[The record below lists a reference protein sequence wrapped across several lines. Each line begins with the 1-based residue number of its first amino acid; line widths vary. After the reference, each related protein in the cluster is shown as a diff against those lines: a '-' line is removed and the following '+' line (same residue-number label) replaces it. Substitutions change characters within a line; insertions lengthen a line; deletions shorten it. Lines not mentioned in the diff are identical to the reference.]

1 MGLKPVIFTGNWP
14 KFYPLEYYLGMKTLV
29 FAIFSLIFVLPASA
43 KEAIDLKNTL
53 KPFYTDG
60 CTLFVDGPIDRPN
73 LWRHCCVAHDLRY
86 WFGGS
91 NHDLDKT
98 DLKLKSCVEKV
109 AGPVWAEV
117 IYQGVRLGHKSPIKN
132 KTHWSWGWMI
142 ERENKGLNPIESL
155 YVIEELKRLPMD
167 REFID
172 SFILHNFPII
182 YVKN

>member
-1 MGLKPVIFTGNWP
+1 MR
-14 KFYPLEYYLGMKTLV
+14 YLGIAL
-29 FAIFSLIFVLPASA
+29 FSLLFVLSVSAS
-43 KEAIDLKNTL
+43 EQKNTL
-53 KPFYTDG
+53 KPFFTDG
-60 CTLFVDGPIDRPN
+60 CTLFVDGPPGQPE

-98 DLKLKSCVEKV
+98 DLKLKACVENV

-142 ERENKGLNPIESL
+142 ERENKGLNLIESL
-155 YVIEELKRLPMD
+155 YVIEELKLLPMD

-172 SFILHNFPII
+172 SFILRNFPII
-182 YVKN
+182 YVQN